1 MTRVGI
7 DRIHVRSLGVEGLA
21 EHSTA
26 GLRSVVRRAGWLP
39 GAARDPLA
47 RGYAALGAGLA
58 NGSRFMAGVRAR
70 TQPRPE
76 PYACLIGVD
85 PDGLVLAASL
95 ADGAPVAYFS
105 LELLLSD
112 ELTTAAERRLK
123 AQERTLSRAA
133 PFIVV
138 QDEDRGRLLADDNA
152 IDADRLALVPNAP
165 PGPARRAPS
174 RYWHTRFN
182 LAEDRRIVLHAGSLG
197 DWTGIEDLVRSVP
210 AWPEPWLLVVH
221 TRYDAETSPYVE
233 RLRAQAA
240 PTRVLFSL
248 KPVDR
253 QAYED
258 LVDGADVGLAFYVA
272 TGDSSFTRRNVQT
285 IGLSSGKLA
294 HYLRA
299 GLPTIVNRAASIGAP
314 IERAGC
320 GVSVEGADDVG
331 AGLVR
336 VAANYAQ
343 YSAAACRFFEQH
355 LDFARAFGAVIDRI
369 DALAV
374 RA

>member
-1 MTRVGI
+1 
-7 DRIHVRSLGVEGLA
+7 
-21 EHSTA
+21 
-26 GLRSVVRRAGWLP
+26 
-39 GAARDPLA
+39 
-47 RGYAALGAGLA
+47 
-58 NGSRFMAGVRAR
+58 
-70 TQPRPE
+70 
-76 PYACLIGVD
+76 
-85 PDGLVLAASL
+85 
-95 ADGAPVAYFS
+95 
-105 LELLLSD
+105 
-112 ELTTAAERRLK
+112 
-123 AQERTLSRAA
+123 
-133 PFIVV
+133 
-138 QDEDRGRLLADDNA
+138 
-152 IDADRLALVPNAP
+152 
-165 PGPARRAPS
+165 
-174 RYWHTRFN
+174 
-182 LAEDRRIVLHAGSLG
+182 
-197 DWTGIEDLVRSVP
+197 VP